1 MTDRGE
7 KEIVKTLHS
16 IADSLSDMRAMLR
29 DLAPVKTFDSNG
41 EIVSKSSSLIDE
53 MINKAIND
61 KKEKEAK
68 S

>member
-7 KEIVKTLHS
+7 KEIVKALHS

-41 EIVSKSSSLIDE
+41 NVVSKSSGFMDE
-53 MINKAIND
+53 MISKAIND

>member
-53 MINKAIND
+53 MINKAIKD